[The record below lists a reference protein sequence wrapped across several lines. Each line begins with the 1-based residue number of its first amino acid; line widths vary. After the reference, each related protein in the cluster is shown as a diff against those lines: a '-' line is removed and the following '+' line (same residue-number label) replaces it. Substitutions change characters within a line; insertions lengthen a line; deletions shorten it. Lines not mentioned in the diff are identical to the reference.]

1 MPVTPRIHIEGVREL
16 NRLLRQVGGRELQK
30 ELGQLHRQIGEM
42 VIGRLGGR
50 STGVGSGRGE
60 TIRPSAAVRDV
71 QLRVGG
77 SHRAQGG
84 PTRPRQWGRVQRW
97 PGGQAPARPHL
108 IGAAMDIQDRIED
121 VYLDGVDRIVRR
133 AGLR

>member
-1 MPVTPRIHIEGVREL
+1 MPVTPRVHIEGIREL

-42 VIGRLGGR
+42 VISRLGGR

-60 TIRPSAAVRDV
+60 TIRPSAAAREV

>member
-42 VIGRLGGR
+42 VIARLGGR